1 MFSSIKW
8 KFIVVYF
15 VLIFIAM
22 VIVGIFIINSLEEQQ
37 ISNLTNSME
46 QRLETIVNSST
57 YLDSEDWLEY
67 REEIQNTI
75 IEWGFSKDE
84 SVFVIYDDIYPL
96 IIASTLEENHIG
108 QNALSN
114 KLIEPTLVINA
125 FNGEVGS
132 SIVSDQNEDTTNQ
145 HLAYPVYSNLGQVEG
160 ILYMTSDLE
169 YIYNTVTDARTIL
182 NNATILALI
191 ITIFLGFLIA
201 SSITEPIRDVTKKAE
216 KMSKGDF
223 DQFVEAKSDDE
234 IGQLANMFN
243 HLTLKLKDTIN
254 EMDLERS
261 KLDTIFNYM
270 AEGVVAIDTN
280 GIVIHANPIAIDILN
295 LNEDYTNNGKL
306 DLESI
311 NLANIDYED
320 KNSLQ
325 GEVLVTFK
333 DEVYKIKYAPFKNE
347 DQSIIGLIM
356 VLQDFTKEHR
366 LDNIRKEFVANV
378 SHELKTPITTIKS
391 YTETL
396 LDRDVDKK
404 TQENFINVINS
415 ESDRMARIVQ
425 DLLQLSNIDYQKT
438 AWNKEEV
445 SLSSLMDIILYNL
458 GLLIKEKK
466 LDVHK
471 NTPNSLANIIADKD
485 GVEQVI
491 INIIT
496 NAIKYSRENGN
507 IYIDLYEEDRY
518 TVLRIKDEGIGIP
531 NKDISRIF
539 ERFYRVEKGRSRDM
553 GGTGLGLSIAK
564 EIIQG
569 NNGEIEL
576 SSEESKGTTVTLRF
590 PRG

>member
-57 YLDSEDWLEY
+57 YLASENWLDY

-84 SVFVIYDDIYPL
+84 SVFVIYDDNYPL
-96 IIASTLEENHIG
+96 IIASTLEENQIG

-114 KLIEPTLVINA
+114 KLMEPTLVINA

-132 SIVSDQNEDTTNQ
+132 SIVSDPNEESTNQ

-169 YIYNTVTDARTIL
+169 YIYNTVTDARSIL
-182 NNATILALI
+182 NSATILALI

-223 DQFVEAKSDDE
+223 DQFVEVKSDDE

-243 HLTLKLKDTIN
+243 HLTFKLKDTIN
-254 EMDLERS
+254 KMDLERS

-280 GIVIHANPIAIDILN
+280 GNIIHANPIAIDILE
-295 LNEDYTNNGKL
+295 LNEDYANTGKL
-306 DLESI
+306 DLHRL
-311 NLANIDYED
+311 NLSKVDYGN
-320 KNSLQ
+320 KNTLQ
-325 GEVLVTFK
+325 GEALVAFK

-347 DQSIIGLIM
+347 AERIIGLIL

-366 LDNIRKEFVANV
+366 LDNMRKEFVANV

-396 LDRDVDKK
+396 LDRDVDKN

-415 ESDRMARIVQ
+415 ESDRMARLVQ

-438 AWNKEEV
+438 AWNQEEIN
-445 SLSSLMDIILYNL
+445 LSSLIDMILYNL

-466 LDVHK
+466 INVHK
-471 NTPNSLANIIADKD
+471 NTTSFLPKIIADKD
-485 GVEQVI
+485 GIERVVL
-491 INIIT
+491 NVIT
-496 NAIKYSRENGN
+496 NSIKYNRENGN
-507 IYIDLYEEDRY
+507 IYIDLYEEDSY
-518 TVLRIKDEGIGIP
+518 LFLRIKDDGIGIP
-531 NKDISRIF
+531 DEDVSRIF

-569 NNGEIEL
+569 NRGEIDL
-576 SSEESKGTTVTLRF
+576 SSEQGKGTIVTLRF
-590 PRG
+590 PCS